1 MFSSLQ
7 ELIQHFENPAG
18 DPTALN
24 YRYDATHTASGLY
37 QITDTTWAGYGGYS
51 AAYQAPPDVQTAKF
65 ASLVQSRGLADWT
78 CPGCDP
84 AVNSYLAQNPD
95 AANLPILSNGG
106 SSGAPAAGSGANLY
120 TDGSAPSGLFGSGQ
134 GWFGTSLGAPAPGAT
149 VTQGSA
155 LPGGGQ
161 PGSLGKLAGGWVDSI
176 TGWLGSIAARVGIFV
191 LAIVFIVGA
200 LVLFGL
206 KSGIETETGGGN

>member
-1 MFSSLQ
+1 VFDSLQ
-7 ELIQHFENPAG
+7 QLVQHFENASG

-37 QITDTTWAGYGGYS
+37 QITDTTWAGFGGFNS
-51 AAYQAPPDVQTAKF
+51 AYLAPPEVQTQKF

-78 CPGCDP
+78 CPGCNPKLTDYL
-84 AVNSYLAQNPD
+84 NSNPE
-95 AANLPILSNGG
+95 AAGLPVL
-106 SSGAPAAGSGANLY
+106 SGATPATSAGDGANLY
-120 TDGSAPSGLFGSGQ
+120 TDGSAPSGLFGNGQ
-134 GWFGTSLGAPAPGAT
+134 GWFGTSLGAPAPGTT
-149 VTQGSA
+149 VEQGSA
-155 LPGGGQ
+155 LPGGGK
-161 PGSLGKLAGGWVDSI
+161 PGSLGTAASGWVSTFTD
-176 TGWLGSIAARVGIFV
+176 WLGSVATRVGIFV